1 MIKVVRGRDREQ
13 SKVCRSF
20 VFSFRQDLQV
30 GVVKALEE
38 VSHMGEVRVSTSK
51 APQEAV
57 VQIEGN
63 RCKDPGVKASSEV
76 IMPPS
81 TSNTTWSV
89 LYNSCDNGSP
99 R

>member
-1 MIKVVRGRDREQ
+1 M
-13 SKVCRSF
+13 
-20 VFSFRQDLQV
+20 
-30 GVVKALEE
+30 
-38 VSHMGEVRVSTSK
+38 STSK

-63 RCKDPGVKASSEV
+63 RCKDPGVRASSEV
-76 IMPPS
+76 ITAPS
-81 TSNTTWSV
+81 TSNTTWSF

>member
-1 MIKVVRGRDREQ
+1 M
-13 SKVCRSF
+13 
-20 VFSFRQDLQV
+20 

-38 VSHMGEVRVSTSK
+38 ASQVGEVRVSTSK

-63 RCKDPGVKASSEV
+63 RCKDPGVRASSEV
-76 IMPPS
+76 ITAPS
-81 TSNTTWSV
+81 TSNTTWSF